1 VTGSDQ
7 SPGQDRVR
15 IGAGLGLMI
24 AAPVWAA
31 LALVLW
37 SVASDAQ
44 GRTPFVY
51 QTPRNVAEAAAMG
64 TAAGVLRFLRTGADP
79 ALIEPVRPEII
90 SSAVT
95 HVTALEASIW
105 SRDIALVRA
114 LDRETPID
122 GDARQYLACL
132 GTALGTRDLVTYLA
146 PDGVK
151 DCDPAEV
158 TRRIEAR
165 RP

>member
-1 VTGSDQ
+1 VIT
-7 SPGQDRVR
+7 
-15 IGAGLGLMI
+15 
-24 AAPVWAA
+24 APVWAG
-31 LALVLW
+31 LALLLW
-37 SVASDAQ
+37 FVAMDA
-44 GRTPFVY
+44 GGHTPFTY

-64 TAAGVLRFLRTGADP
+64 TAAGVLRFLRTGEDP
-79 ALIEPVRPEII
+79 DVIEPVRPEII

-95 HVTALEASIW
+95 RVTALEASMW

-114 LDRETPID
+114 LDRERRID
-122 GDARQYLACL
+122 DARRQYLACL

-146 PDGVK
+146 PDGVRN
-151 DCDPAEV
+151 CDPAEI